1 MYQFLVLILF
11 LFFISKYTEGYINYE
26 ELTFQGTEQNCP
38 QQHAN
43 NYHKLVNQTKL
54 KDFFGDYSNQYSN
67 CGSFLSDE
75 YIGQCSDKIDNT
87 NQHDNQPNNTDKSN
101 NNTDKSNNNTDKSN
115 NNTDKLDNQP
125 KSTYQMIQ
133 PFGYTKNELLHNTR
147 FIQTDIPLP
156 TDPDFFKHI

>member
-11 LFFISKYTEGYINYE
+11 LFFINKYTEGYLNYE
-26 ELTFQGTEQNCP
+26 ELSFQGTETNCP

-54 KDFFGDYSNQYSN
+54 KDFFNNYSNQYSN
-67 CGSFLSDE
+67 CGSLLSDE
-75 YIGQCSDKIDNT
+75 YIGQCPEDE
-87 NQHDNQPNNTDKSN
+87 NQSESKQTQSA
-101 NNTDKSNNNTDKSN
+101 
-115 NNTDKLDNQP
+115 
-125 KSTYQMIQ
+125 YQMIQ

-147 FIQTDIPLP
+147 FIKTDIPLP

>member
-11 LFFISKYTEGYINYE
+11 LFFISKYTEGYLNYE
-26 ELTFQGTEQNCP
+26 ELSFQGTETNCP

-54 KDFFGDYSNQYSN
+54 KDFFNNYSNQYSN
-67 CGSFLSDE
+67 CGSLLSDE
-75 YIGQCSDKIDNT
+75 YIGQCPEQTDNT
-87 NQHDNQPNNTDKSN
+87 DNTDQSNNTDQP
-101 NNTDKSNNNTDKSN
+101 
-115 NNTDKLDNQP
+115 DNQP
-125 KSTYQMIQ
+125 KSAYQMIQ

-147 FIQTDIPLP
+147 FIKTDIPLP